1 MKNGKK
7 LLALLAAASM
17 TVLTACGT
25 VGGQAAA
32 EAPAAEEPKTEEAAP
47 AQEQTEE
54 TADSAEAAEGE
65 SYLVGIC
72 QLVQHPALDAA
83 TQGFKDALT
92 EALGD
97 AVSFDEQNAA
107 GDAATA
113 ATICTN
119 LVSENVDL
127 ILANATPALQAA
139 AAATGDIPILGTSI
153 TEYGVALELSDFNGT
168 VGTNVSV
175 TSDLPPLDQQAAMV
189 TELIPDAKTVGILYC
204 SAEPNSKYQADVV
217 EKCLEDAGLTVTI
230 YTFSDSNDVA
240 AVTGEA
246 CANSDVL
253 YIPTDNTAASCTEA
267 INNVA
272 QPAGVP
278 IIAGEEGIMQGCGV
292 ATLSISYYDLGVTTG
307 QMAVKILTGESNVSE
322 MPIEYYPNP
331 VKEYNPAI
339 AEALGID
346 IPDDYVAVE

>member
-7 LLALLAAASM
+7 LLALLAAASL

-107 GDAATA
+107 GDAAT
-113 ATICTN
+113 
-119 LVSENVDL
+119 
-127 ILANATPALQAA
+127 
-139 AAATGDIPILGTSI
+139 
-153 TEYGVALELSDFNGT
+153 
-168 VGTNVSV
+168 
-175 TSDLPPLDQQAAMV
+175 
-189 TELIPDAKTVGILYC
+189 
-204 SAEPNSKYQADVV
+204 
-217 EKCLEDAGLTVTI
+217 
-230 YTFSDSNDVA
+230 
-240 AVTGEA
+240 
-246 CANSDVL
+246 
-253 YIPTDNTAASCTEA
+253 
-267 INNVA
+267 
-272 QPAGVP
+272 
-278 IIAGEEGIMQGCGV
+278 
-292 ATLSISYYDLGVTTG
+292 
-307 QMAVKILTGESNVSE
+307 
-322 MPIEYYPNP
+322 
-331 VKEYNPAI
+331 
-339 AEALGID
+339 
-346 IPDDYVAVE
+346 